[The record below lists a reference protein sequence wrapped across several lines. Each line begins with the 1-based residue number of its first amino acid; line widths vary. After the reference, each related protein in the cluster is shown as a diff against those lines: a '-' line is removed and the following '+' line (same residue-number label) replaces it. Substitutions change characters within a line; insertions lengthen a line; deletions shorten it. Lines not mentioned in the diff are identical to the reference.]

1 MMGTVVVKQR
11 AQVGESIPGR
21 TREAERMSVNS
32 RFLKYYLPEAHTQ
45 WPEGF
50 PLGLAFHP
58 P

>member
-1 MMGTVVVKQR
+1 MGTVVVKQR

-45 WPEGF
+45 
-50 PLGLAFHP
+50 
-58 P
+58 